1 MKLRLCLLAL
11 FLLVLLTTSHV
22 GVEAKKKKGK
32 GKGKGKGKS
41 PSSSAPSSASSA
53 FTASEVAAHSSP
65 GNGWLVVGSSVY
77 DVSKFRHPGGSI
89 INSVLG
95 RDATSEF
102 KANHNAKALGK
113 MKKYR
118 IGKKA

>member
-65 GNGWLVVGSSVY
+65 GNGWLIVGSSVY

>member
-22 GVEAKKKKGK
+22 GVEAKKKK